1 MNCKSD
7 LSQNMQT
14 DSNLTLRLSVGCIV
28 SVTEARKSSKRLHW
42 LLLNKVGRLGIF
54 HANVWIRLKTSEST
68 QKEYTSIHSSVS
80 AKYRGTTQSF
90 HLQFSQTF
98 SGSLKR
104 MDIHRVFLTF
114 TKRFPDLKTKNRGFL
129 ARES

>member
-1 MNCKSD
+1 
-7 LSQNMQT
+7 MQT

-42 LLLNKVGRLGIF
+42 LLLNKVGRLGIYR
-54 HANVWIRLKTSEST
+54 ANVWIRLKISEST
-68 QKEYTSIHSSVS
+68 QKEYASILSSVS

-90 HLQFSQTF
+90 HLQFAQTF